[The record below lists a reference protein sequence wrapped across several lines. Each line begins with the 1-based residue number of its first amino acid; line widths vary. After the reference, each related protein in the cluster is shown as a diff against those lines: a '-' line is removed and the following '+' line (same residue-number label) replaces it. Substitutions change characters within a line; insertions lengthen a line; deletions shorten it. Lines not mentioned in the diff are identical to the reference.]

1 MPSDG
6 FVTRCN
12 NWLRSGRHHSVKTG
26 TRGGDGRTARHAGRV
41 FTATW
46 SAEPAFSRRN
56 GSLFFRTRCRDY
68 ALC

>member
-6 FVTRCN
+6 FVTKCN
-12 NWLRSGRHHSVKTG
+12 NWLRSSRHHSVKTG